1 MDFYIFFPG
10 EGNPQKLMVPL
21 GEPVHSKHF
30 LKGPKAPSYEQYPIL
45 MYEWSTE
52 DGSKDVYLIAYEVE
66 PTTEVIEAA
75 IVKHK
80 LPPVQNTQDDNE
92 E

>member
-1 MDFYIFFPG
+1 MDYYIYFPEEG
-10 EGNPQKLMVPL
+10 EPQKLIAMP
-21 GEPVHSKHF
+21 GRDTHIQPII
-30 LKGPKAPSYEQYPIL
+30 KGPKAGTSEQYPIR

-52 DGSKDVYLIAYEVE
+52 DGSKDVYLIAYDIE
-66 PTTEVIEAA
+66 PSTEVIEAA

-80 LPPVQNTQDDNE
+80 LPPTTNYQDDSE